1 MIYYNVV
8 LDQLAISSW
17 NNLLFF
23 LTKIQEPD
31 SIWSVTTTSINGDWV
46 MIGEL

>member
-17 NNLLFF
+17 NNSLFF
-23 LTKIQEPD
+23 LTKVLEPD
-31 SIWSVTTTSINGDWV
+31 SIWNVTTTSINGDWV